1 MASYDVRGKVAF
13 ITGGARG
20 IGFETAR
27 HLYERGAS
35 IVLVDLVA
43 GEVEASAATLGDRAM
58 GIEADVTDI
67 DALQAA
73 VEKAVGRFGGVDI
86 AVANAGIAPAGATI
100 KAIDYDAFERVV
112 DVNLLGVW
120 RTVRACLPQVASRQ
134 GHVVVVASVY
144 AFFNGVILSPYAVA
158 KAGVEQLGRALRVEL
173 QPHGASAS
181 VAYFGF
187 IDTEMVR
194 DGFRDPS
201 AKLLEDTLPK
211 WALRRLP
218 PSAAGRAIADGI
230 AERKP
235 RIIRPRWWTAHSVL
249 RGIVNPLLD
258 KFLEGE
264 KHVREGVVLADDPAR
279 VTGPKLVAGAD
290 RGRAAERAPR

>member
-13 ITGGARG
+13 VTGGARG

-27 HLYERGAS
+27 RLHERGAS
-35 IVLVDLVA
+35 VVLVDLVA
-43 GEVEASAATLGDRAM
+43 EEVEASAAALGDRAL
-58 GIEADVTDI
+58 GLEADVTDI
-67 DALQAA
+67 DALNAA
-73 VEKAVGRFGGVDI
+73 VEQAVERFGGIDV

-100 KAIDYDAFERVV
+100 NAIDYDAFERVIDV
-112 DVNLLGVW
+112 DLMGVW
-120 RTVRACLPQVASRQ
+120 RTVRACLPQITARG

-144 AFFNGVILSPYAVA
+144 AFMNGVVLSPYAIA

-187 IDTEMVR
+187 IDTELVR

-201 AKLLEDTLPK
+201 AELLQDALPK
-211 WALRRLP
+211 WLLKRLP

-235 RIIRPRWWTAHSVL
+235 RIIRPRWWTAYSVL
-249 RGIVNPLLD
+249 RGILNPLLD
-258 KFLEGE
+258 RFMERDRR
-264 KHVREGVVLADDPAR
+264 VQEGVVLADDPDH

-290 RGRAAERAPR
+290 RGRAADRAR